1 MLSLNLLNVTRTIR
15 ASLIVKS
22 HIHYVRKNGAKELKF
37 TLFLTERLCRF
48 EIDGAY
54 FGQFK
59 SNLNPQIISAIE
71 SEIAKD
77 CKKRGGDNT
86 NNNSSDVPLLNMIT
100 FCVKE

>member
-1 MLSLNLLNVTRTIR
+1 MFSLNLLNLTRKVR

-22 HIHYVRKNGAKELKF
+22 HIKYAKRNSAKELKF
-37 TLFLTERLCRF
+37 TLLLTERLCRF

-59 SNLNPQIISAIE
+59 SNLNPQIISVIE

-77 CKKRGGDNT
+77 YKRRCVANDD
-86 NNNSSDVPLLNMIT
+86 NSSGDIPLLNMIT
-100 FCVKE
+100 FCVEK